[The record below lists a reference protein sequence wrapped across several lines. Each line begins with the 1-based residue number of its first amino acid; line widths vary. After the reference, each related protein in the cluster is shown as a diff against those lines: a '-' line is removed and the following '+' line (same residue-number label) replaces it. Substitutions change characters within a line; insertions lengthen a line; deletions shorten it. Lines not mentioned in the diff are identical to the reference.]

1 MIAYPLPARYR
12 QLEPSSILM
21 LVISCLAVQRQT
33 LLLTPEGHADTGN
46 RVNHGE
52 STNWFSGAGFPEG
65 YLALAHLGESSRGE
79 PVVFT
84 HPHGS
89 TILCTGVAGSFVHML
104 FLAHIPDTDLL
115 VARSCGKQVTG
126 SIPGQALDNVAVRQC
141 EGRLASGDVPQLD
154 RVVTGSG
161 GKDVFGRRVEE
172 DLSNFSAA
180 HSCS

>member
-1 MIAYPLPARYR
+1 
-12 QLEPSSILM
+12 M
-21 LVISCLAVQRQT
+21 LAISCVAVQRQS
-33 LLLTPEGHADTGN
+33 LVLTPERHADTRNG
-46 RVNHGE
+46 VNHGE
-52 STNWFSGAGFPEG
+52 STNRLSAAGFPEG
-65 YLALAHLGESSRGE
+65 YLALAHLREARSGET
-79 PVVFT
+79 VVFT

-89 TILCTGVAGSFVHML
+89 TILCTGVARSLVHRL
-104 FLAHIPDTDLL
+104 LLAHIPDTDLL

-141 EGRLASGDVPQLD
+141 EGRLASGNVPQLD

-180 HSCS
+180 QSCS